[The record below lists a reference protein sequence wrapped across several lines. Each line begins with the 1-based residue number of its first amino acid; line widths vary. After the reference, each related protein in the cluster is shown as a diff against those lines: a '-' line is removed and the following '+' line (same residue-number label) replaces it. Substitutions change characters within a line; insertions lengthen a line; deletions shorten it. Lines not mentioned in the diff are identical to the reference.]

1 MTEFQEKVLK
11 LIKEGKS
18 PSEVRRL
25 LNCPRTSIA
34 SVLKTYNVPI
44 EKRNYLHKKCK
55 EDYFDIIDT
64 DEKAYILGFFIAVGN
79 IISSNIEGM
88 GYCLEYHKGKTID
101 WYTLRFQT
109 YGIDK
114 PNKILK
120 LYKFLYQDSKF
131 SFKRKK
137 DKMESYLKYLGK
149 LEN

>member
-64 DEKAYILGFFIAVGN
+64 DEKAYILGFFIADG
-79 IISSNIEGM
+79 
-88 GYCLEYHKGKTID
+88 TID
-101 WYTLRFQT
+101 SFTNRM
-109 YGIDK
+109 GISIQSSDK
-114 PNKILK
+114 EVLDLI
-120 LYKFLYQDSKF
+120 
-131 SFKRKK
+131 KK
-137 DKMESYLKYLGK
+137 VWVIA
-149 LEN
+149 